1 MVTFEVVRSMIIV
14 IVCQHEG
21 KFFIDHWIS
30 SIEDMMNR
38 LFFFFFLDFV
48 SLYTIQILLR
58 IIICHVVRVVK
69 SCLLKFIKKIIYKYK
84 HL

>member
-1 MVTFEVVRSMIIV
+1 MIIV

-38 LFFFFFLDFV
+38 LFFFFFGFCIFIYDTNFV
-48 SLYTIQILLR
+48 ENNNLSRCTSCEILF
-58 IIICHVVRVVK
+58 VE
-69 SCLLKFIKKIIYKYK
+69 IYKKDY
-84 HL
+84 L

>member
-1 MVTFEVVRSMIIV
+1 MKALVQIFHRSLDIIDRRYD
-14 IVCQHEG
+14 ES
-21 KFFIDHWIS
+21 FI
-30 SIEDMMNR
+30 
-38 LFFFFFLDFV
+38 FFFFLDFV
-48 SLYTIQILLR
+48 SLCTIQILLR